1 MYNVTVGGN
10 IQKGDLIAVANS
22 NDFRIGIYF
31 GRGVGGTVQYYHPS
45 VAPYAKQSYE
55 NRLLSHGLEQVGPFK
70 IGLIYKDYV
79 NSPRDTRIM
88 KLNRDNITDQKM
100 VEDIEKSKEILKQF
114 NIDVNY

>member
-1 MYNVTVGGN
+1 MYTVKVGGD
-10 IQKGDLIAVANS
+10 IKKGDLIAVANS
-22 NDFRIGIYF
+22 NDFRVGIYV
-31 GRGVGGTVQYYHPS
+31 GRGSGGTVQYYHPS

-55 NRLLSHGLEQVGPFK
+55 NRVASLGVEKAGPFR

-79 NSPRDTRIM
+79 NTPRDTRIM

-100 VEDIEKSKEILKQF
+100 TEQIEESKQILRNF